1 MVFLY
6 VLKIPLL
13 ACKKVFADPMN
24 FLVTS
29 ILLNEAMDN
38 YRDRQKKGGNHSLS
52 LAYVHVRA
60 INLEL
65 RKEVDS

>member
-13 ACKKVFADPMN
+13 ACKKVFADPMT

-29 ILLNEAMDN
+29 ILLNEAMEN
-38 YRDRQKKGGNHSLS
+38 YIDRQKKGGNHSLS